1 MYYDVITVKFDWLR
15 GHDYV
20 TIPVYVCWSLWPRIS
35 DEGHEV
41 ETLCY
46 SCYFASALDYS
57 PRTGSLEKQTSC
69 CQVPS
74 PLLCY
79 WEVEGRYYIAIVA
92 IHAEVWINFAG
103 TCARPNMQVI
113 TGKDSSLHLHCAR
126 DFPRDSPTCYSTG
139 IPVAC
144 NPPFSV
150 SQSLQL
156 SGLHYPALLTKEPH
170 SYPQTQWCTL
180 IYSAI
185 HASLEQ
191 VHTAIICHKQ
201 SLYVCL
207 HRSLPS
213 RYMLQLRLLVCVS
226 LAVCTWRYKHTTLHA
241 PMVWTAQCVQPC
253 CVVCAYWL
261 WLEQFST
268 SDEVGHD
275 VIWHKKCLMSQQLV
289 FRRGCMGWQK
299 LLSQQKSSE
308 KCSRSLDVTL
318 EWYIKTWGNPATPSV
333 PKSYSVRYVTVW
345 NFSLNWAKYTI
356 LYYSTPYRTLHMI
369 WMLHL

>member
-1 MYYDVITVKFDWLR
+1 
-15 GHDYV
+15 
-20 TIPVYVCWSLWPRIS
+20 
-35 DEGHEV
+35 
-41 ETLCY
+41 
-46 SCYFASALDYS
+46 
-57 PRTGSLEKQTSC
+57 
-69 CQVPS
+69 
-74 PLLCY
+74 
-79 WEVEGRYYIAIVA
+79 
-92 IHAEVWINFAG
+92 
-103 TCARPNMQVI
+103 
-113 TGKDSSLHLHCAR
+113 
-126 DFPRDSPTCYSTG
+126 
-139 IPVAC
+139 
-144 NPPFSV
+144 
-150 SQSLQL
+150 
-156 SGLHYPALLTKEPH
+156 
-170 SYPQTQWCTL
+170 
-180 IYSAI
+180 
-185 HASLEQ
+185 
-191 VHTAIICHKQ
+191 
-201 SLYVCL
+201 
-207 HRSLPS
+207 
-213 RYMLQLRLLVCVS
+213 MLQLRLLVCLS

-356 LYYSTPYRTLHMI
+356 LPLTELSTWFECFICKATKRGRLLKLKRYEACIPLHTNWNSGWNHVTLSNLLCPDMTP
-369 WMLHL
+369 